1 MRKIV
6 PNFIP
11 ESVLFFGEN
20 NGNIKKID
28 CQKRRFI
35 IFKSNISLKIIKE

>member
-20 NGNIKKID
+20 NRNIKKIS
-28 CQKRRFI
+28 QKRRFI

>member
-20 NGNIKKID
+20 SGNIKKIG
-28 CQKRRFI
+28 QKRRFI
-35 IFKSNISLKIIKE
+35 IFKSNISLKIVKE